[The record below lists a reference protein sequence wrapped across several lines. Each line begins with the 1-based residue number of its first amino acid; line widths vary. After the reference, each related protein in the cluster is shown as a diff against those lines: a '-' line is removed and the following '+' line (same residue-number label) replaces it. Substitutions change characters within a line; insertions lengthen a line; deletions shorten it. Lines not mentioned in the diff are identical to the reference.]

1 MESFLSQEN
10 RTELEKLQRS
20 TSNNKK
26 LYVKVT
32 VLLGLDSGHSAES
45 LSSLLGIS
53 LSLVYHYHSVYKE
66 KGLAYYLSF
75 HYQGSS
81 SYLTADQL
89 EMLSSEL
96 DARLYP
102 TSQQICEWI
111 YATFGVGYTP
121 KGLVP
126 LLHRLGFSYKKSK
139 SVPAKADKSEQE
151 VFLKNMLSKLSS
163 LEENEVFLFVDAV
176 HPEWNTRSNYGWI
189 RKGKEF
195 EIKSSSGRKRI
206 HLTGAVNVEEP
217 TDIHIKE
224 SETVNS
230 DTVRAFLDQ
239 LEDAYPTKSKI
250 YLIVDQ
256 APYFKSYL
264 VQDWTYGSKIEIIY
278 LPTYSPNLNLI
289 ERLWKFMRKKI
300 IDYHYYDT
308 FEKFRTNVLA
318 FFKHID
324 DYRDELET
332 LLVPNF
338 HVQFSKTNFY

>member
-1 MESFLSQEN
+1 MDSFLSQEQ
-10 RTELEKLQRS
+10 RKELEQVQRS

-53 LSLVYHYHSVYKE
+53 LSLVYHYHCVYKE
-66 KGLAYYLSF
+66 KGLTHYLSF

-81 SYLTADQL
+81 SYLTTHQL
-89 EMLSSEL
+89 EALSSEL
-96 DARLYP
+96 DTRLYP

-111 YATFGVGYTP
+111 YTTFGVYYTP

-139 SVPAKADKSEQE
+139 AVPAKADKSEQE
-151 VFLKNMLSKLSS
+151 IFLKKMLAKLSS
-163 LEENEVFLFVDAV
+163 LEENEVFLFGDAV

-195 EIKSSSGRKRI
+195 EIKSVSGRKRI
-206 HLTGAVNVEEP
+206 HLTGAVNAEEP
-217 TDIHIKE
+217 STIHIQE
-224 SETVNS
+224 TQTVNS

-239 LEDAYPTKSKI
+239 LEEAYPNKSKI
-250 YLIVDQ
+250 YLVLDQ
-256 APYFKSYL
+256 ASYFTSYL
-264 VQDWTYGSKIEIIY
+264 VQDWTYESKIELIY

-289 ERLWKFMRKKI
+289 ERLWKFMRKKV
-300 IDYHYYDT
+300 IDYNYYET

-318 FFKHID
+318 FFQHIE
-324 DYRDELET
+324 DYIDELET

>member
-1 MESFLSQEN
+1 MNNFLEQET
-10 RTELEKLQRS
+10 RKELEKLQRS

-53 LSLVYHYHSVYKE
+53 LSLVYHYRSVYQE
-66 KGLAYYLSF
+66 KGLTHYLSF

-81 SYLTADQL
+81 SHLTDEQL
-89 EMLSSEL
+89 VALSTEL
-96 DARLYP
+96 DTRLYP

-111 YATFGVGYTP
+111 YENFCVYYTP

-139 SVPAKADKSEQE
+139 TVPAKADKVAQE
-151 VFLKNMLSKLSS
+151 TFLKEMRSKLSS
-163 LEENEVFLFVDAV
+163 LGEDEVFLFVDAV

-195 EIKSSSGRKRI
+195 EVKSVSGKKRI
-206 HLTGAVNVEEP
+206 NLTGALNVEDP
-217 TDIHIKE
+217 SDIHIKE
-224 SETVNS
+224 SDTVNS
-230 DTVRAFLDQ
+230 DTVRDFLNQ
-239 LEDAYPTKSKI
+239 LEDAYPQKNKI
-250 YLIVDQ
+250 YLVVDQ
-256 APYFKSYL
+256 ASYFKSYL
-264 VQDWTYGSKIEIIY
+264 VQDWTYDSKIELIY

-300 IDYHYYDT
+300 IDYNYYDT

-324 DYRDELET
+324 DYIDELET